1 MSKVVNIDIDSINEL
16 INKLNTM
23 VENNDSEHLDLS
35 SPRRHLETPSGEHLE
50 PEVVAEPVTK
60 NKRGRKPKYAT
71 DEERHQAA
79 ILHQREYRRRKKQQ
93 FEDMRKQID
102 ELSAI
107 LETRH

>member
-1 MSKVVNIDIDSINEL
+1 MTKVVNIDIDSINEL

-23 VENNDSEHLDLS
+23 VENTE
-35 SPRRHLETPSGEHLE
+35 PPSGEHLE
-50 PEVVAEPVTK
+50 TEVVAEPVTK
-60 NKRGRKPKYAT
+60 NNKRGRKPKYAT

-102 ELSAI
+102 ELTAI